1 MSIPAV
7 SSMSRRDARFTA
19 GPYAGKFVV
28 AESDESGSIIA
39 IICEGQL
46 GSLVTIG
53 DWWFAG
59 MSEFEFGVTED
70 GWDVE
75 WLAPG
80 CLGTPR

>member
-1 MSIPAV
+1 MGPVNAG
-7 SSMSRRDARFTA
+7 SSVGDLI
-19 GPYAGKFVV
+19 
-28 AESDESGSIIA
+28 EESGSIIV
-39 IICEGQL
+39 ITCEGQP
-46 GSLVTIG
+46 GSLTTIG

-59 MSEFEFGVTED
+59 MSEFERGVTED